1 MRTMTSKHSFWLW
14 AIPALCVAGEAAA
27 DYRTDI
33 GYAALQASLGVDI
46 PTGAGINVVQVEAP
60 TGIDANGKA
69 IFAPDGSQSQFS
81 GKTISVPVPGSPTAS
96 GHATGV
102 AGLFY
107 GQSAVANGIG
117 TITAYQ
123 VNDWIPTLYNPS
135 NGRATAP
142 VNGSR
147 IANHSWVGN
156 GNTPADTAAI
166 LRLVDRQVVRNEYI
180 QVVGMANGASD
191 DALLGGAYNT
201 IAVGRTDGHHDY
213 GSDAVDSSYVAGRT
227 RPDLVAPQSTTSAA
241 TPLVSAAAAL
251 LVETGHHGAASLSDD
266 STNVG
271 GVGTVYDAERSETIK
286 AALMAGAD
294 RFTSNTST
302 SANITDYRSAG
313 HQTLNGLD
321 DRFGAGQLNVFNS
334 YRIIAAGERNS
345 VEDGGSANIGYFGFD
360 YDAAFGGSAGSNA
373 TASYHFVADADL
385 QMAVS
390 LVWNLGVSNDSA
402 MTTRL
407 HNLDLELFD
416 VTSQSTAAYSDSDV
430 DNSENLWV
438 SLINGHS
445 YRLQVKSGESGNF
458 SWDYS
463 LAWRMSA
470 VAAPVPLPG
479 AVYLFASAMAGLAW
493 GARRKS

>member
-14 AIPALCVAGEAAA
+14 TIPALCAAGDAAA

-33 GYAALQASLGVDI
+33 GYAALQASLGIDI
-46 PTGAGINVVQVEAP
+46 PTGAGVNVVQVEAP
-60 TGIDANGKA
+60 IGTDADGKA
-69 IFAPDGSQSQFS
+69 IFAPDSTQSQFS
-81 GKTISVPVPGSPTAS
+81 GKTITVPVPGSPTAS

-107 GQSAVANGIG
+107 GNSAIANGIG
-117 TITAYQ
+117 NITVYE
-123 VNDWIPTLYNPS
+123 VNDWIATLSNPT
-135 NGRATAP
+135 NGRAAAP

-156 GNTPADTAAI
+156 GNTPVDTAAI

-180 QVVGMANGASD
+180 QIVGMANGASD
-191 DALLGGAYNT
+191 YALLGGAYNT

-251 LVETGHHGAASLSDD
+251 LVETGHNGAASLSDG
-266 STNVG
+266 SSSIS

-302 SANITDYRSAG
+302 NANITDYRAAG

-334 YRIIAAGERNS
+334 YRIIAAGEQNS

-402 MTTRL
+402 MTTSL
-407 HNLDLELFD
+407 HNLDLALFD
-416 VTSQSTAAYSDSDV
+416 LTSQSIAAYSESDV

-438 SLINGHS
+438 SLTNGHS
-445 YRLQVKSGESGNF
+445 YQLLVKSGESGNF

-479 AVYLFASAMAGLAW
+479 AVYLFASAMAGLVW
-493 GARRKS
+493 GGRRKS